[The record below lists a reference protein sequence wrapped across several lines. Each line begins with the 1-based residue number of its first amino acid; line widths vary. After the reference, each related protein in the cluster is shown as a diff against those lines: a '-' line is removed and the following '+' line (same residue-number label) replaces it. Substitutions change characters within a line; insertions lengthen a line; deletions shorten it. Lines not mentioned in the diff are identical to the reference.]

1 MSYLL
6 TSEAMSDTPPSIGNA
21 TNVRWFLESLVD
33 GGKQLRRL
41 PIHPLPFK
49 IGRRPGLGLTLPS
62 ESVSKEHAEIYQ
74 QGEDLRLRDLH
85 STNGTFVN
93 RDRVSDALV
102 RQGDIIHFAEFEFR
116 LGQQTIEEVG
126 TGEESGPEPS
136 TVSLGNQPLP
146 HLFVRGTRELEELL
160 RDGLVEPVFQPIVL
174 LPAGAVAGYEV
185 LGRGRHP
192 GLPSDPSELFRI
204 AASMSMEA
212 QLSQLFRKNALETLG
227 TRSGLPPLFLNTH
240 PSELIQPGLLE
251 SLSTLQ
257 KVAPNLRLILEIH
270 ESALADT
277 AGIADLLKDLT
288 RLGIGL
294 AYDDF
299 GAGQARLLEL
309 AEVPPHFLKFDK
321 RFVHGID
328 QAPPSKRRLLTS
340 LVTLSRD
347 LLVQTVAEGI
357 ETPEEAEVC
366 SRVGFTHAQ
375 GYHFGRPIGLEQ
387 I

>member
-1 MSYLL
+1 
-6 TSEAMSDTPPSIGNA
+6 
-21 TNVRWFLESLVD
+21 
-33 GGKQLRRL
+33 
-41 PIHPLPFK
+41 
-49 IGRRPGLGLTLPS
+49 
-62 ESVSKEHAEIYQ
+62 
-74 QGEDLRLRDLH
+74 LH

-93 RDRVSDALV
+93 RDRVSDALI
-102 RQGDIIHFAEFEFR
+102 RQGDIIHFADFEFR

-126 TGEESGPEPS
+126 VGEESGPEPS
-136 TVSLGNQPLP
+136 TVSLGSQPLP

-160 RDGLVEPVFQPIVL
+160 RDGSVEPVFQPIVL

-192 GLPSDPSELFRI
+192 GLASDPSELFRI
-204 AASMSMEA
+204 AASMGMEA
-212 QLSQLFRKNALETLG
+212 QLSRLFRKNAIETLG
-227 TRSGLPPLFLNTH
+227 SRTGLPPLFLNTH
-240 PSELIQPGLLE
+240 PSELTQPGLLE
-251 SLSTLQ
+251 SLTELQ
-257 KVAPNLRLILEIH
+257 KGAPNLRLILEIH

-357 ETPEEAEVC
+357 ETAEEAEVC
-366 SRVGFTHAQ
+366 TRLGFTHAQ
-375 GYHFGRPIGLEQ
+375 GYHFGKPIALAQ

>member
-6 TSEAMSDTPPSIGNA
+6 ASEAMSDTPPDVGSA
-21 TNVRWFLESLVD
+21 VSVRWFLESLVD
-33 GGKQLRRL
+33 SGRQLRRL

-74 QGEDLRLRDLH
+74 LGEDLRLRDLH
-85 STNGTFVN
+85 STNGTFLN
-93 RDRVSDALV
+93 RDRVTDAPI
-102 RQGDIIHFAEFEFR
+102 RQGDIIHFADFEFR
-116 LGQQTIEEVG
+116 LGQQRVEEVIG
-126 TGEESGPEPS
+126 GEDSGPEPS
-136 TVSLGNQPLP
+136 TVSLGDQPLP
-146 HLFVRGTRELEELL
+146 NLFVRGTRELEELL
-160 RDGLVEPVFQPIVL
+160 RDGLVAPVFQPIVS
-174 LPAGAVAGYEV
+174 LPEGSVAGYEV

-192 GLPSDPSELFRI
+192 HLPDDPAELFRI
-204 AASMSMEA
+204 AASMGMEA
-212 QLSQLFRKNALETLG
+212 QLSRLFRKNAIETLAPR
-227 TRSGLPPLFLNTH
+227 TDLPHLFLNTH
-240 PSELIQPGLLE
+240 PSELSQPGLLE
-251 SLSTLQ
+251 SLRDMQAL
-257 KVAPNLRLILEIH
+257 APQLRLILEIH

-277 AGIADLLKDLT
+277 AGIAGLLKELT
-288 RLGIGL
+288 GLGIGL

-309 AEVPPHFLKFDK
+309 AEVPPHYLKFDK

-357 ETPEEAEVC
+357 ETAEEVEVC

-375 GYHFGRPIGLEQ
+375 GYHFGKPVALEQ